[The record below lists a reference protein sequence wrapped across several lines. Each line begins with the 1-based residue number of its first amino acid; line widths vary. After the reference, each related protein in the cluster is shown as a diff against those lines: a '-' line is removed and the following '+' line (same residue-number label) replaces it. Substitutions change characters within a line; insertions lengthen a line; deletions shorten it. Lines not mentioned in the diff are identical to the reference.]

1 MFLQITQKHVVLK
14 NYEWSQSIC
23 MTFAIIFTFLNNFPI
38 SRLEHLGR
46 FWSESCQTP
55 AQMMR
60 NKLNFDN
67 QQKKFQNLYLPL
79 RTKSFSE

>member
-1 MFLQITQKHVVLK
+1 MYVV
-14 NYEWSQSIC
+14 SIG
-23 MTFAIIFTFLNNFPI
+23 
-38 SRLEHLGR
+38 RLEHLGH

-67 QQKKFQNLYLPL
+67 QQKKFQNFYVPL
-79 RTKSFSE
+79 RTKSFSEWSKIGQFCLF